1 MSVSLRPKLR
11 PISTRK
17 ALQRRGAEPVVPA
30 RSERAI
36 RPEDR
41 VRRAGGPQDRAL
53 YVCSCGCAFEASV
66 TASVHC
72 PHCGGEQAW

>member
-1 MSVSLRPKLR
+1 MNVRLSPKLR
-11 PISTRK
+11 PSSTRR
-17 ALQRRGAEPVVPA
+17 ALRRRGGEPDAPA
-30 RSERAI
+30 RSPRAI

-53 YVCSCGCAFEASV
+53 YACSCGYAFEASV

-72 PHCGGEQAW
+72 PRCGGEQAW